1 MYLGRIVES
10 GPAEQVI
17 GDPRHPYTQSLLSVV
32 PSPYPREVR
41 RQILAGELPD
51 AANVPTGCRFHPRC
65 PKAFDRCPQDD
76 PRELIGVGPRRT
88 RHGLL
93 ARRWLSRRPTCAA
106 SRGST
111 TASTP
116 GSSCAELAAR
126 DDIVRVIPAATLEDH
141 GYHLPIDTDV
151 RLVEAIARG
160 AVERFNAQG
169 DAKALLCPTQVHGYT
184 PHHLDFPGSVTLRW
198 NVFVESL
205 LDQGRSLI
213 HHGFDRILIVNGHG
227 SNIPLVNM
235 AARLLNVE
243 HRTAICA
250 SSFYLTGEE
259 SLAGARRSTAR
270 AAPAAW
276 PTRASSRP
284 ACTSPYPPRPGADG
298 PGRDRDPGVVHAA
311 RRSWT
316 GRTGRCPS
324 CRTGARSPNR
334 ASRGTRRRVRL
345 RRAGSGSIRRRR
357 RSPSSS
363 ARSPSGRGIR
373 ASTTT
378 EATSPAGGVQIRLRT
393 CRYLPGGV
401 GGNGHSTGG
410 RGRDR
415 PHRRST
421 RTTRAADDPAGAPVG
436 RRTGR
441 RVPRRGRR
449 AGGRSRAP
457 AGRSS
462 GTS

>member
-1 MYLGRIVES
+1 M
-10 GPAEQVI
+10 I

-51 AANVPTGCRFHPRC
+51 AANIPTGCRFHPRC
-65 PKAFDRCPQDD
+65 PKVFDRCPQDD
-76 PRELIGVGPRRT
+76 PAR
-88 RHGLL
+88 
-93 ARRWLSRRPTCAA
+93 ARRRRAPTD
-106 SRGST
+106 
-111 TASTP
+111 TARP
-116 GSSCAELAAR
+116 AGSSMAEPAPDMRGKPRVDYGEHTWLELRELAAR
-126 DDIVRVIPAATLEDH
+126 DDIVAVIPAATLEDH

-169 DAKALLCPTQVHGYT
+169 EAKALLCPTQVHGYT

-250 SSFYLTGEE
+250 SSFYLTGERVA
-259 SLAGARRSTAR
+259 AGARRSTAR

-284 ACTSPYPPRPGADG
+284 ACTS
-298 PGRDRDPGVVHAA
+298 
-311 RRSWT
+311 RSAPTWCRWT
-316 GRTGRCPS
+316 GP
-324 CRTGARSPNR
+324 
-334 ASRGTRRRVRL
+334 
-345 RRAGSGSIRRRR
+345 
-357 RSPSSS
+357 
-363 ARSPSGRGIR
+363 
-373 ASTTT
+373 
-378 EATSPAGGVQIRLRT
+378 
-393 CRYLPGGV
+393 
-401 GGNGHSTGG
+401 
-410 RGRDR
+410 
-415 PHRRST
+415 
-421 RTTRAADDPAGAPVG
+421 
-436 RRTGR
+436 
-441 RVPRRGRR
+441 
-449 AGGRSRAP
+449 
-457 AGRSS
+457 
-462 GTS
+462 